1 MIRLFDFNILFPTV
15 LTVWIIAV
23 LLFYV
28 AKSKKAQIFSF
39 TFIYAGIVYLLALII
54 YMWINL
60 DRPPMRT
67 LGETRLWYSFL
78 VPVVGLVL
86 YYKWQMKWA
95 IGYSLMLASVFVII
109 NYTTPENFDK
119 ALMPALQSVWFVPHV
134 IVYMFAYSIL
144 SVSMLIAAKY
154 LLLSHKKQTDDT
166 LILMADNV
174 VYVGFAFLSFGLIF
188 GAFWAKKAWG
198 HYWTWDPKETWS
210 FITWL
215 FYLIYIH
222 LRYNHRKNE
231 KIAMWTLALAFVFL
245 LICWFGINYLPSAQT
260 SVHTYST

>member
-1 MIRLFDFNILFPTV
+1 MFLFDFKIIFP
-15 LTVWIIAV
+15 AV
-23 LLFYV
+23 LVIWFIGVIFFY
-28 AKSKKAQIFSF
+28 AFRSKTVKNIGLGLTYLA
-39 TFIYAGIVYLLALII
+39 TIYLIVLLI

-60 DRPPMRT
+60 QRPPMRT
-67 LGETRLWYSFL
+67 LGETRLWYSVL
-78 VPVVGLVL
+78 VPIVGYVL
-86 YYKWQMKWA
+86 YYRWKMNWA
-95 IGYSLMLASVFVII
+95 IGYSIFLASIFVII
-109 NYTTPENFDK
+109 NYSHPENFDK
-119 ALMPALQSVWFVPHV
+119 SLMPALQSIWFVPHV

-154 LLLSHKKQTDDT
+154 LFLKNKEQDKSVIAIT
-166 LILMADNV
+166 ADNV

-215 FYLIYIH
+215 FYLFYIH

-231 KIAMWTLALAFVFL
+231 KLAMWVLALAFIFL

>member
-1 MIRLFDFNILFPTV
+1 MFLFDFKIIFPVVIL
-15 LTVWIIAV
+15 LWIIGV
-23 LLFYV
+23 LFFHLS
-28 AKSKKAQIFSF
+28 KSKKNQNVGLAL
-39 TFIYAGIVYLLALII
+39 IYAGVIYLVALLV

-60 DRPPMRT
+60 ERPPLRT
-67 LGETRLWYSFL
+67 LGETRLWYSVL
-78 VPVVGLVL
+78 VPIVGFVL
-86 YYKWQMKWA
+86 YYRWNMKWA
-95 IGYSLMLASVFVII
+95 VAYSLFLASVFVVI
-109 NYTTPENFDK
+109 NYNKPETFDR
-119 ALMPALQSVWFVPHV
+119 ALMPALQSIWFVPHV

-154 LLLSHKKQTDDT
+154 LYLSYKGTEDNEKLTVS
-166 LILMADNV
+166 ADNV

-215 FYLIYIH
+215 FYLFYIH
-222 LRYNHRKNE
+222 LRYNHRENK
-231 KIAMWTLALAFVFL
+231 KAAMWVLALAFIFL